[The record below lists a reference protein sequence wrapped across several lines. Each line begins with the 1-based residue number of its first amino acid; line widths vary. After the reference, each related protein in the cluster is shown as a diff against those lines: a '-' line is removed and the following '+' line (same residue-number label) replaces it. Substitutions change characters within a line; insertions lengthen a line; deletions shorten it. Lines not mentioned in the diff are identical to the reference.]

1 MKFFRPILIAV
12 VALFVQNT
20 EAFTVG
26 SATGLAAGT
35 TGGGSATPVYP
46 TTTAQLV
53 AYLKDSVPRVI
64 VLNKTIDFRGT
75 EGTTT
80 EAGCRPDYTRECI
93 AKNNG
98 YKSQDVILQSGGMS
112 NTGGCSDGTSV
123 TVTYDNAAITPMTVT
138 SNKTLRGIGTTGV
151 IMGKGLWLNGDNI
164 IIQNVH
170 ITELNR
176 HLVWGGDAF
185 YIQGSNGGSTA
196 MNKIW
201 LDHVKVSRVGR
212 QFLTTNAASVSTMT
226 ISNSDFDGRT
236 DYSAS
241 CDGRHYWSFIFYGKN
256 TRFSMVNNYIHSTS
270 GRSPKLGGDSS
281 ANVIAHIAN
290 NYWADNSG
298 HSFEVG
304 VNSWILAE
312 GNYFKDTT
320 LPLLAGSDGN
330 MYAATATTECN
341 SYLGRSCVANVVSNS
356 GAFGSRNGAT
366 ALSKVKS
373 YSAISG
379 YSPRSAVEWSKT
391 TKNFGIGVLD

>member
-1 MKFFRPILIAV
+1 MKLFTPIFVAV
-12 VALFVQNT
+12 VTFIVKTAD
-20 EAFTVG
+20 AFTVG
-26 SATGLAAGT
+26 SAPGLAAGT

-46 TTTAQLV
+46 TTTSQLT
-53 AYLKDSVPRVI
+53 AYLKDAVPRVI
-64 VLNKTIDFRGT
+64 VLNRAFDFRNT

-80 EAGCRPDYTRECI
+80 EAGCRPDYTRQCM

-112 NTGGCSDGTSV
+112 NTGGCSGGTSV
-123 TVTYDNAAITPMTVT
+123 TVTYDNAAITPLTVT
-138 SNKTLRGIGTTGV
+138 SNKTIRGIGTTGK
-151 IMGKGLWLNGDNI
+151 IIGKGLWLNGDNI
-164 IIQNVH
+164 IVQNIH

-176 HLVWGGDAF
+176 HLVWGGDAI
-185 YIQGSNGGSTA
+185 YLQGTNGGSTS

-201 LDHVKVSRVGR
+201 LDHIKISRVGR

-241 CDGRHYWSFIFYGKN
+241 CDGRHYWSFIFYGKS
-256 TRFSMVNNYIHSTS
+256 TRFSMINNFIHSTS

-298 HSFEVG
+298 HSFELGANAWV
-304 VNSWILAE
+304 LAE
-312 GNYFKDTT
+312 GNYFEDTT
-320 LPLLAGSDGN
+320 LPLESGSDGY
-330 MYAATATTECN
+330 MYSATATTECQ
-341 SYLGRSCVANVVSNS
+341 SYLGRSCAANVLDNS
-356 GAFGSRNGAT
+356 GSFGSRSGST

-379 YSPRSAVEWSKT
+379 YKPSSAKKRGLT
-391 TKNFGIGVLD
+391 TSNFGIGVLN

>member
-35 TGGGSATPVYP
+35 TGGGSATAVYP

-53 AYLKDSVPRVI
+53 AYLKDAVPRVI
-64 VLNKTIDFRGT
+64 VLNKTFDFRGT

-80 EAGCRPDYTRECI
+80 EAGCRPDYTRQCI

-256 TRFSMVNNYIHSTS
+256 TRFSMVNNYIHST
-270 GRSPKLGGDSS
+270 

-320 LPLLAGSDGN
+320 LPLLTGSDGN
-330 MYAATATTECN
+330 MYAATATTT
-341 SYLGRSCVANVVSNS
+341 NVVSNS

-391 TKNFGIGVLD
+391 TKNFGIGVLA

>member
-35 TGGGSATPVYP
+35 TGGGSATAVYP

-53 AYLKDSVPRVI
+53 AYLKDA
-64 VLNKTIDFRGT
+64 TFDFRGT

-80 EAGCRPDYTRECI
+80 EAGCRPDYTRQCI

-226 ISNSDFDGRT
+226 ISNRT
-236 DYSAS
+236 ST
-241 CDGRHYWSFIFYGKN
+241 N

-320 LPLLAGSDGN
+320 LPLLTGSDGN

-391 TKNFGIGVLD
+391 TKNFGIGVLA

>member
-1 MKFFRPILIAV
+1 MKFLRPVLVAV
-12 VALFVQNT
+12 VALVFQT
-20 EAFTVG
+20 SEAFTVG

-64 VLNKTIDFRGT
+64 VLNKTFDFRGT

-80 EAGCRPDYTRECI
+80 EAGCRPDYTRACI

-138 SNKTLRGIGTTGV
+138 SNKTLGGIGTTGV

-176 HLVWGGDAF
+176 HL
-185 YIQGSNGGSTA
+185 
-196 MNKIW
+196 
-201 LDHVKVSRVGR
+201 
-212 QFLTTNAASVSTMT
+212 FLTTNAASVSTMT

-236 DYSAS
+236 DYSAT
-241 CDGRHYWSFIFYGKN
+241 CDGRHYWSFIFYGAN
-256 TRFSMVNNYIHSTS
+256 TRFSMLNNYIHSTS

-281 ANVIAHIAN
+281 ANVVAHIAN

-304 VNSWILAE
+304 VNAWILAE
-312 GNYFKDTT
+312 GNYFEDTT
-320 LPLLAGSDGN
+320 APLLSGSDGY
-330 MYAATATTECN
+330 MYAATATTECS
-341 SYLGRSCVANVVSNS
+341 SYLGRSCAANVVDNS
-356 GAFGSRNGAT
+356 GPFGSRSGST

-379 YSPRSAVEWSKT
+379 YSPRSAKQWSKT
-391 TKNFGIGVLD
+391 TSNFGIN

>member
-1 MKFFRPILIAV
+1 MKFFSPILIAV

-64 VLNKTIDFRGT
+64 VLNKTFDFRGT

-201 LDHVKVSRVGR
+201 LDHVKC
-212 QFLTTNAASVSTMT
+212 T
-226 ISNSDFDGRT
+226 INNSDFDGRT

-320 LPLLAGSDGN
+320 LPLLTGSDGN